1 MWPLILT
8 LSVRSSSVSSSEAVN
23 VPYLTDKL
31 NDQKMFTIMSI
42 LYVFLIY
49 VYILMVVYKIIK
61 ETNKYKFSVDNENGA
76 KDKPWFDNDEG
87 VIEII
92 EIFNIN

>member
-1 MWPLILT
+1 
-8 LSVRSSSVSSSEAVN
+8 
-23 VPYLTDKL
+23 
-31 NDQKMFTIMSI
+31 MSI

-61 ETNKYKFSVDNENGA
+61 ETNKYKFLVDNENGA
-76 KDKPWFDNDEG
+76 KDKPWFDNVEG

>member
-1 MWPLILT
+1 MSLH
-8 LSVRSSSVSSSEAVN
+8 LSVRSSSVSSSEAV
-23 VPYLTDKL
+23 TDKL

>member
-1 MWPLILT
+1 MYI
-8 LSVRSSSVSSSEAVN
+8 
-23 VPYLTDKL
+23 
-31 NDQKMFTIMSI
+31 
-42 LYVFLIY
+42 FLW
-49 VYILMVVYKIIK
+49 YKIIK